1 MTIRIDEHGRF
12 DRAAVEREAERLES
26 LARDLRAL
34 LIDGPPRMGDHA
46 DAPVIHGW
54 DYALRQDLCLSG
66 TVSGHP
72 AGIGGRGRVTVTSGL
87 WVLDRT
93 RGFARTLSR
102 WYRLGDE
109 TFEYQNIF
117 RNTH

>member
-1 MTIRIDEHGRF
+1 MTIRIDERGRF
-12 DRAAVEREAERLES
+12 DRAAVERKAERLEA

-34 LIDGPPRMGDHA
+34 LTDGPPSMGDHA

-66 TVSGHP
+66 AVTGHP
-72 AGIGGRGRVTVTSGL
+72 AGIGGKGRITVTSGL

-93 RGFARTLSR
+93 RGFTRTLSR

-109 TFEYQNIF
+109 NPEY
-117 RNTH
+117 RDMLRSTH

>member
-1 MTIRIDEHGRF
+1 MTIRIDERGNF

-34 LIDGPPRMGDHA
+34 LADGPPRVGDHA

-66 TVSGHP
+66 TVTGHP
-72 AGIGGRGRVTVTSGL
+72 AGIGGKGRITVTSGL

-109 TFEYQNIF
+109 NPEY
-117 RNTH
+117 RDMLRSTH

>member
-1 MTIRIDEHGRF
+1 MSGRP
-12 DRAAVEREAERLES
+12 RTS
-26 LARDLRAL
+26 ITLARDLRAL
-34 LIDGPPRMGDHA
+34 LDGCPPRIGGPAQMR
-46 DAPVIHGW
+46 PVIHGW

-66 TVSGHP
+66 TVTGHP
-72 AGIGGRGRVTVTSGL
+72 AGIGGKGRITVTSGL

-109 TFEYQNIF
+109 NP
-117 RNTH
+117 